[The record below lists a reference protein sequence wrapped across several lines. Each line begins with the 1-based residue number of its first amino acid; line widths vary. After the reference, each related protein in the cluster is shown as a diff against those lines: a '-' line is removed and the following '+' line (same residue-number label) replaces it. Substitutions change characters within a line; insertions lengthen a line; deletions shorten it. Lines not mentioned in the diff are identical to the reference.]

1 MLKFH
6 QGGLAENEE
15 NLAPLTAFTLI
26 SLLEMYTEDAGKSA
40 ERKKTASLV
49 NKLLKNT
56 LPCLEPDETEM
67 DDVYTRALTAYA
79 LALAGQS
86 DASRQH
92 IDWLMARAQSNN
104 SLLWWQ
110 KPGAFKLCFHCVR
123 WLVELQYIRSYCHNC
138 ELMKLYF
145 LTTGPE
151 SGPALNVE
159 MTSYVLLSL
168 VKLGSN
174 QDLLKARSIVRWLS
188 KQRNSEGGFVSTQD
202 TVVALQVGW
211 HICVTTNQLASW
223 NLNDSTF
230 QAIAAYASLI
240 GTQTVDMEILVAAG
254 EFENYA
260 RIREHDRLVQRRID
274 LPSPLATEVHID
286 TVGDASGCAVLQVIR
301 HHII

>member
-49 NKLLKNT
+49 DKLLKIT

-110 KPGAFKLCFHCVR
+110 KPGALKLCFHCV
-123 WLVELQYIRSYCHNC
+123 
-138 ELMKLYF
+138 
-145 LTTGPE
+145 P
-151 SGPALNVE
+151 
-159 MTSYVLLSL
+159 
-168 VKLGSN
+168 
-174 QDLLKARSIVRWLS
+174 
-188 KQRNSEGGFVSTQD
+188 
-202 TVVALQVGW
+202 
-211 HICVTTNQLASW
+211 
-223 NLNDSTF
+223 
-230 QAIAAYASLI
+230 
-240 GTQTVDMEILVAAG
+240 
-254 EFENYA
+254 
-260 RIREHDRLVQRRID
+260 
-274 LPSPLATEVHID
+274 
-286 TVGDASGCAVLQVIR
+286 
-301 HHII
+301 